1 MRCAKGRLVFAVTA
15 LASSHAPTALP
26 WPPEPL
32 GPALL
37 PLCGAAFY
45 VAYHLVGLRLTVWQR
60 RLWGAFILG
69 LVPAL
74 GVAFAL
80 DRTPAELGLATGAL
94 GLGLGV
100 AAAFA
105 AVLLPLTAFA
115 VHGDSARARALRTRY
130 PEARPPRWNARAYTI
145 NAATWAAYL
154 FGYELF
160 FRGVLLFPLAEAI
173 GAWPAITTLA
183 FAYIAVHLERHPGE
197 LLGTF
202 VSGVGFGALALATG
216 SIVGPW
222 IAHTLVAVGNDLA
235 STRAALR
242 AAARA
247 T

>member
-1 MRCAKGRLVFAVTA
+1 MFAATA
-15 LASSHAPTALP
+15 LASSHAPTALG

-32 GPALL
+32 APALL
-37 PLCGAAFY
+37 PLVGAAFY
-45 VAYHLVGLRLTVWQR
+45 VVYHLVGLRLTVWQR

-74 GVAFAL
+74 CVAFAL
-80 DRTPAELGLATGAL
+80 DKTPAELGLTPGTLDL
-94 GLGLGV
+94 GLGA

-105 AVLLPLTAFA
+105 ALFLPLTAFA
-115 VHGDSARARALRTRY
+115 VQGDGARARALRARY
-130 PEARPPRWNARAYTI
+130 PEARPPRWDRRADAI

-160 FRGVLLFPLAEAI
+160 FRGILLFPLADAI
-173 GAWPAITTLA
+173 GAWPAVTTLA

-216 SIVGPW
+216 SILGPW
-222 IAHTLVAVGNDLA
+222 LAHTLVAVGNDLA
-235 STRAALR
+235 SSRAAIR

-247 T
+247 SGTAA

>member
-1 MRCAKGRLVFAVTA
+1 MFAATA
-15 LASSHAPTALP
+15 LASSQAPTALA

-32 GPALL
+32 APALL
-37 PLCGAAFY
+37 PLVGAAFY

-60 RLWGAFILG
+60 RVWGAFILG

-74 GVAFAL
+74 CVAFAL
-80 DRTPAELGLATGAL
+80 DKTPAELGLAPGTLDL
-94 GLGLGV
+94 GLGA

-105 AVLLPLTAFA
+105 ALFLPLTAFA
-115 VHGDSARARALRTRY
+115 VQGDSARARALRARY
-130 PEARPPRWNARAYTI
+130 PEARPPRWDRRATAI

-160 FRGVLLFPLAEAI
+160 FRGVLLFPLAETI

-216 SIVGPW
+216 SMLGPW
-222 IAHTLVAVGNDLA
+222 LAHTLVAVGNDLA
-235 STRAALR
+235 SSRAAIR

-247 T
+247 SVKAT